1 MRNSRTVLMLLLAAG
16 LVGLALLFASK
27 WLKPKQAVK
36 AAPAT
41 VKVVVAAAD
50 LAQGSV
56 LAAQSLKTIEWPA
69 KSVPAGAFK
78 TVTPLTGRV
87 LKSDAVSGAVL
98 LDKML
103 APVGTLGGL
112 SAGLENGMRAM
123 TVHVDKVTG
132 VAGFALP
139 GNYVDVLLAGKA
151 EMFKLKGVENKGKG
165 KGKAADDAWLQ
176 QKLSFSKVVLEKVLV
191 LAVSQQAGRDDRTPK
206 VTDTVTL
213 QVSAEQA
220 VQLDLA
226 ASVGKL
232 SLVLRNQSD
241 SLPLS
246 RKSLFELGIL
256 NMEKEASAP
265 VKVAPPRSHQSCTR
279 VIIGSQVK
287 QECF

>member
-27 WLKPKQAVK
+27 WLKPKPPAKV
-36 AAPAT
+36 APTT
-41 VKVVVAAAD
+41 VSVVVAASD
-50 LAQGSV
+50 LTQGSV
-56 LAAQSLKTIEWPA
+56 LAGLSLKTIEWPV

-78 TVTPLTGRV
+78 TSAALNGRV
-87 LKSDAVSGAVL
+87 LKSDAASGAVI

-103 APVGTLGGL
+103 APVGALGGL
-112 SAGLENGMRAM
+112 SAALPNGMRAM

-139 GNYVDVLLAGKA
+139 GNYVDVLLAGKT
-151 EMFKLKGVENKGKG
+151 EMFKLSGSKHRRKG
-165 KGKAADDAWLQ
+165 ADADWLNE
-176 QKLSFSKVVLEKVLV
+176 KMAFSKVVLEKVLV
-191 LAVSQQAGRDDRTPK
+191 LAVAQQAGRDDRTPK
-206 VTDTVTL
+206 LTDTVTL
-213 QVSAEQA
+213 QVNADQA

-241 SLPLS
+241 AQPLT
-246 RKSLFELGIL
+246 RKALLELGIL
-256 NMEKEASAP
+256 QIPSDTSAP
-265 VKVAPPRSHQSCTR
+265 AKVAPPRPKQSCTR
-279 VIIGSQVK
+279 VIIGAQVK